1 MDRRRDMDNEI
12 AAIHETS
19 KMTNQSE
26 KSKLTGLG
34 ARLKKTRESMHL
46 TQKEAAARLY
56 LNPKIVEVIENEAF
70 FDGPPMTFMRG
81 YLRSYARLLNFPES
95 DIKSAID
102 ELELNTI
109 PTGPAAPT
117 LHASP
122 IYRGDRYIRWI
133 TYLIVLTLIS
143 LVVLWWSSHSKYVIT
158 DVPSTNPSINQAPAV
173 TTTTEIKTPETAPTV
188 STESTNNTTMT
199 PATDPKSEAQTTTAP
214 VKTEPTATVTTSPS
228 STVITTPSA
237 ATVRTTPSATVTT
250 APATVTTAPAT
261 QPATEVTPTSQ
272 PPATM
277 NSTTPATATS
287 AIPSG
292 ENPVNAMLNTTAPKE
307 KPAATKHKQKYKRHQ
322 YRPIENMDIPEPD

>member
-1 MDRRRDMDNEI
+1 MDNEI

-34 ARLKKTRESMHL
+34 ARLRKTRESMHL

-95 DIKSAID
+95 EIRSAID
-102 ELELNTI
+102 ELELNTT
-109 PTGPAAPT
+109 PTSLATPRLQAG
-117 LHASP
+117 P

-158 DVPSTNPSINQAPAV
+158 DVPSTNPSVNQVPTV
-173 TTTTEIKTPETAPTV
+173 TTTTTTAIKTPETAPIVT
-188 STESTNNTTMT
+188 TESPNNTTMT
-199 PATDPKSEAQTTTAP
+199 PATEPKTEVQTTTAP
-214 VKTEPTATVTTSPS
+214 VTTAPPTATVTTAP
-228 STVITTPSA
+228 
-237 ATVRTTPSATVTT
+237 T
-250 APATVTTAPAT
+250 APATPPAT
-261 QPATEVTPTSQ
+261 VVTPTTQ
-272 PPATM
+272 PPAAP
-277 NSTTPATATS
+277 NSAIPATATS
-287 AIPSG
+287 AAIPSG
-292 ENPVNAMLNTTAPKE
+292 ENPANTMLNTAAPTE
-307 KPAATKHKQKYKRHQ
+307 KPAATKHQKKYKRHQ